1 MNEIDQSTIHEL
13 NKRMNDLDAHFKELK
28 QLASDAQNNIGEH
41 CDNWPYQVKVE
52 GEVLRMVGALG
63 KILPLVG
70 GLSITVD

>member
-13 NKRMNDLDAHFKELK
+13 NKRMNDLETHYKELK
-28 QLASDAQNNIGEH
+28 QLASDAQNHIGEH

-70 GLSITVD
+70 GLSVTVD